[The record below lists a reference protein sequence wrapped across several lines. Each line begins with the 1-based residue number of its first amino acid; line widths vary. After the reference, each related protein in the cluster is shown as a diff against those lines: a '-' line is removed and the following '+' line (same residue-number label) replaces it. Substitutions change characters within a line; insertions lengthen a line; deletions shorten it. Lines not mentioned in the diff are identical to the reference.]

1 MITRISTLRRSWRLA
16 GLFAVTASFASTKR
30 GLMTATDALSS
41 PNKIAV
47 IGGGASGIFA
57 SIAAAECA
65 EALRRSDGKRGSA
78 TKVIVLEATGKTL
91 SKVKIS
97 GGGRCNVLHDT
108 SKMTQTILAGYPR
121 GQKEL
126 NGLYHKR
133 FTPTMAREWFELRGV
148 ELKVEDLNLD
158 KLLKE

>member
-1 MITRISTLRRSWRLA
+1 LTT
-16 GLFAVTASFASTKR
+16 
-30 GLMTATDALSS
+30 ALSS

-57 SIAAAECA
+57 SIAAAEHA
-65 EALRRSDGKRGSA
+65 ETVRTGDSQKQQAPTR
-78 TKVIVLEATGKTL
+78 VVVLEATGKTL

-97 GGGRCNVLHDT
+97 GGGRCNVMHNT
-108 SKMTQTILAGYPR
+108 SKSTQTILGGYPR

-133 FTPTMAREWFELRGV
+133 FTPTMARDWFELRGV
-148 ELKVEDLNLD
+148 ELKVEGKCIWL
-158 KLLKE
+158 